1 MADRANEIESL
12 ELREVEAILKHDLE
26 TLKDLWSDE
35 LVVATNVNL
44 IFTKHQ
50 LFGLFQAG
58 LVELESLARTFSKSS
73 IRENVGIV
81 IGNEAAVSRIGQQA
95 GHTVLSSYLSTW
107 TRENDVWRLAARHSA
122 TIGIDRQ

>member
-12 ELREVEAILKHDLE
+12 ELREVEAIRKHDLE
-26 TLKDLWSDE
+26 ALKELWSDE

-44 IFTKHQ
+44 IFTKQQ

-58 LVELESLARTFSKSS
+58 LVELKSLDRTFSKSL
-73 IRENVGIV
+73 IRENVGFV
-81 IGNEAAVSRIGQQA
+81 IGNEASVSRVGQQA

-107 TRENDVWRLAARHSA
+107 IREKGVWRLAAKHYA
-122 TIGIDRQ
+122 TIGISSL

>member
-1 MADRANEIESL
+1 MADGSNEIESL
-12 ELREVEAILKHDLE
+12 ELREVEALRKHDLE
-26 TLKDLWSDE
+26 TLKELWSDE

-58 LVELESLARTFSKSS
+58 LVDLKSLDRTFSKSS
-73 IRENVGIV
+73 IRENVGFV
-81 IGNEAAVSRIGQQA
+81 IGNEASVSRIGPQA

-107 TRENDVWRLAARHSA
+107 IRENGVWRLAARHSA
-122 TIGIDRQ
+122 TIGIDTR